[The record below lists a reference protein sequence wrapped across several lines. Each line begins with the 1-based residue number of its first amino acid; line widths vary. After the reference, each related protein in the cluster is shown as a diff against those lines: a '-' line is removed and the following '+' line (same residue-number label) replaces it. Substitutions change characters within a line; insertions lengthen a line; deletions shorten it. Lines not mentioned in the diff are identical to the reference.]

1 MNSFNIDFR
10 YVNLLALK
18 NRGILVK
25 EIRKTFETENSTYH
39 RFPDFLY
46 VIGYIDNVKF
56 LHIAYRISKSINFDI
71 EVLQVGIPNEE
82 DIKKYWCK

>member
-10 YVNLLALK
+10 SVNLLELR

-25 EIRKTFETENSTYH
+25 EIRKIFETENSKYH
-39 RFPDFLY
+39 RFTDFLY
-46 VIGYIDNVKF
+46 VIGYLDKVKF
-56 LHIAYRISKSINFDI
+56 LHIAYVISKSITFDI